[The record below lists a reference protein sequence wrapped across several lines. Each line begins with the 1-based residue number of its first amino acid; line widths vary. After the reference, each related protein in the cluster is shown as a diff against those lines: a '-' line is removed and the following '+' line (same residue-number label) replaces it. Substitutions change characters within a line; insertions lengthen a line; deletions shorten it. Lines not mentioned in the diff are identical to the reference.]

1 MDPTDDPADDMSDL
15 DEPRVALDLAHL
27 AAQTGGD
34 LSLQRDLLD
43 LFILQSAEFFAQMH
57 GLARCDPAAADDL
70 VHRVKG
76 SARAIGAFEL
86 SGAAAELE
94 CALGPG
100 RGPAPL
106 EPMATALAKT
116 LRAIEAYLRT
126 LPSPCSV

>member
-1 MDPTDDPADDMSDL
+1 MSEL
-15 DEPRVALDLAHL
+15 DEPRGALDLAHL

-43 LFILQSAEFFAQMH
+43 LFVLQSAEFVAQMRS
-57 GLARCDPAAADDL
+57 LARCDPAAAGDL

-94 CALGPG
+94 CALSAG
-100 RGPAPL
+100 RGPTAL
-106 EPMATALAKT
+106 EPLAAALARA
-116 LRAIEAYLRT
+116 LSAIEAYLRT
-126 LPSPCSV
+126 LPSHCGV